1 MLKLYLA
8 LRNQFILERSGDY
21 IYTIDM
27 TTGRYSM
34 YITNK
39 AGFPV
44 LFDSHSDLGRLR
56 FKYEVLAK
64 GGI

>member
-27 TTGRYSM
+27 TTGRYNM

-44 LFDSHSDLGRLR
+44 LFDSHSDLERLR

>member
-1 MLKLYLA
+1 
-8 LRNQFILERSGDY
+8 
-21 IYTIDM
+21 
-27 TTGRYSM
+27 M

-44 LFDSHSDLGRLR
+44 LFDSHSDLERLR